1 MKRLNKLL
9 ISVFAFAVVAM
20 SMMPAVHA
28 ASAGS
33 AASDSKMISLINQE
47 RGKAGLKA
55 LTADSTLKAGA
66 LKHSQDMSAKNF
78 FSHTSPTYGTF
89 AQRAKASGARVSA
102 ENLAL
107 NGSVEGAH
115 ASLMNSPDHRAN
127 IMNPGYTRIGIGIVY
142 SQSKGAYYITQWF
155 GR

>member
-9 ISVFAFAVVAM
+9 ASLFAFAVVAM
-20 SMMPAVHA
+20 SLTPLANAA
-28 ASAGS
+28 ASTGS
-33 AASDSKMISLINQE
+33 SASLESKMISLINQE
-47 RGKAGLKA
+47 RSKAGLKA
-55 LTADSTLKAGA
+55 LSADSSLRAGA

-107 NGSVEGAH
+107 NGSVEKAH
-115 ASLMNSPDHRAN
+115 AGLMGSSDHKAN
-127 IMNPGYTRIGIGIVY
+127 IMNAG
-142 SQSKGAYYITQWF
+142 
-155 GR
+155 